1 MWTIAIVDDDR
12 QVLGGMSRLI
22 PWEQL
27 GVRLVGE
34 AMDGEEGLRLIE
46 ASQPDIVIT
55 DIYMPVMNGLDMI
68 EQLRKQQYAGKI
80 IILSGY
86 SDFDYA
92 RKALR
97 LQVDDYLPKPASPT
111 TIREVL
117 QRVTRELAERR
128 ALENRERELQS
139 QLMEY
144 EPYLEREWVK
154 SILIGGTSSPLT
166 DPSRMLERLGWKN
179 AQFMMLALEIKR
191 QGRMEGIS
199 VRDWHLFRFAV
210 GNTVEE
216 LAGQDGL
223 RSYFLE
229 LHSHHMALLLYKPLT
244 WPTEAFRS
252 EVLALAGRIISS
264 VHRFLKVKL
273 HIGAGLRKDDWLAIS
288 DSTEEAFQALAERH
302 EPNVA
307 HPCVYVYSEG
317 GFRRTAPRNVRPVR
331 FFQEM
336 TDAVRTF
343 DEPRALLALDDFFRK
358 DGGAAQLQ
366 PDELAAI
373 GTQLFAILSFTLYE
387 SGIRLDDELPV
398 TDLTKELGQ
407 MEDAQQWKAW
417 VAEKVKRICS
427 RYTPNENLK
436 HKETVDYI
444 IQYIHEHYAENIHL
458 QDVADQVYISK
469 NYLST
474 LFRQFT
480 GETFGDYL
488 TRVRMERAKSMVLEK
503 KLLIAEIAERVGYR
517 NVPYFTTLFKKHTGR
532 SPTEFHKA

>member
-12 QVLGGMSRLI
+12 QALGGMSRLI

-46 ASQPDIVIT
+46 SSKPDIVIT

-68 EQLRKQQYAGKI
+68 EQLRKQQYTGKI

-86 SDFDYA
+86 SDFEYA

-117 QRVTRELAERR
+117 QRVTRELTERR
-128 ALENRERELQS
+128 ALENRERDLQNR
-139 QLMEY
+139 LMQY

-154 SILIGGTSSPLT
+154 SVLTGGSSSPLT
-166 DPSRMLERLGWKN
+166 DPSRMLDRLGWKN

-229 LHSHHMALLLYKPLT
+229 LHSHHMALLLYKPLS
-244 WPTEAFRS
+244 WPTEAFRL
-252 EVLALAGRIISS
+252 EVLALAGRIILS
-264 VHRFLKVKL
+264 VHRFLRVKL
-273 HIGAGLRKDDWLAIS
+273 HIGVGLRKDNWLAIS
-288 DSTEEAFQALAERH
+288 DSTEEAFQALAERR
-302 EPNVA
+302 EPDAA
-307 HPCVYVYSEG
+307 HPCVYIYNEG
-317 GFRRTAPRNVRPVR
+317 GIRRTPRNIRPVR

-336 TDAVRTF
+336 ADAVRTF
-343 DEPRALLALDDFFRK
+343 DEPRALLALEDFFRK
-358 DGGAAQLQ
+358 DSGAAQLQ
-366 PDELAAI
+366 PDELTAI

-387 SGIRLDDELPV
+387 SGIRLDDELSL

-407 MEDAQQWKAW
+407 LEDAQQWKAW
-417 VAEKVKRICS
+417 VADKVNRICS

-436 HKETVDYI
+436 HKETVEYI

-458 QDVADQVYISK
+458 QDLANQVYISK

-474 LFRQFT
+474 IFRQFT

-488 TRVRMERAKSMVLEK
+488 TRVRMEKAKSMVLEK

>member
-1 MWTIAIVDDDR
+1 MWTLAIVDDDR

-27 GVRLVGE
+27 GIRPIGE
-34 AMDGEEGLRLIE
+34 AMDGEEGLRLIR
-46 ASQPDIVIT
+46 AAKPDIVIT
-55 DIYMPVMNGLDMI
+55 DIYMPVMNGLEMI
-68 EQLRKQQYAGKI
+68 EQLRKQQFDGKI

-97 LQVDDYLPKPASPT
+97 LQVDDYLPKPASPA

-117 QRVTRELAERR
+117 QRVIAELSEKR
-128 ALENRERELQS
+128 AAENREQELQDR
-139 QLMEY
+139 LMQY

-154 SILIGGTSSPLT
+154 SVLTGGTFSPPT
-166 DPSRMLERLGWKN
+166 GPYRMLDRLGWKG

-191 QGRMEGIS
+191 QGRTEGIS
-199 VRDWHLFRFAV
+199 ARDWHLFRFAV

-216 LAGQDGL
+216 LARQDGL

-229 LHSHHMALLLYKPLT
+229 LHSHHMTLLLYKPLS
-244 WPTEAFRS
+244 WPAEAFRS
-252 EVLALAGRIISS
+252 EVLALAGRIIES
-264 VHRFLKVKL
+264 VDRYLQVKL
-273 HIGAGLRKDDWLAIS
+273 RIGAGLRKDDWTAIA
-288 DSTEEAFQALAERH
+288 DSTEEAFQALAERR
-302 EPNVA
+302 EPDAN
-307 HPCVYVYSEG
+307 HPCVYVYTEA
-317 GFRRTAPRNVRPVR
+317 GFRHPAARNVRPVR

-336 TDAVRTF
+336 ADAVRTF
-343 DEPRALLALDDFFRK
+343 DEPRALLALEDFASS
-358 DGGAAQLQ
+358 DSGVAQLS
-366 PDELAAI
+366 PSELAAL
-373 GTQLFAILSFTLYE
+373 GTQLFAILSFTLYDT
-387 SGIRLDDELPV
+387 GHKLDDELPPA
-398 TDLTKELGQ
+398 DLSKELGLI
-407 MEDAQQWKAW
+407 ENAQQWKAW
-417 VAEKVKRICS
+417 VAEKVKRIC
-427 RYTPNENLK
+427 RRFTPNENLK
-436 HKETVDYI
+436 HKETVEFI

-488 TRVRMERAKSMVLEK
+488 TRVRMEKAKSMVLEK

-532 SPTEFHKA
+532 SPTEFYRA